1 MGEETLSTE
10 RVQDAGGIVLFST
23 RGLNERTIPIPERTC
38 GMGFS
43 HSDLTVHFRRCR
55 EMFGKELEL
64 VGGKAQ

>member
-1 MGEETLSTE
+1 MSALY
-10 RVQDAGGIVLFST
+10 QFP
-23 RGLNERTIPIPERTC
+23 NELVEWA
-38 GMGFS
+38 FS